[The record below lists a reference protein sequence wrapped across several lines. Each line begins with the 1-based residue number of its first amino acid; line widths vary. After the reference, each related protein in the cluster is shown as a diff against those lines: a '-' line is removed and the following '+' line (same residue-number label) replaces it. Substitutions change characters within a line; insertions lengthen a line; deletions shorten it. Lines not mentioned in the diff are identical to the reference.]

1 MAATKLTDEKRE
13 LVESVVAKIP
23 RMRSQLGINQTE
35 LANRLCLSRQ
45 TISSIERGVYLP
57 PWDLFLAISLFF
69 FINLRETNGYTK
81 EMDEI
86 RQFLK
91 VEPGTGRYRRKKQ
104 DAKNKA
110 EK

>member
-1 MAATKLTDEKRE
+1 MAATKLSDERRE
-13 LVESVVAKIP
+13 LVESVVARIP
-23 RMRSQLGINQTE
+23 RMRSQLGITQTE

-69 FINLRETNGYTK
+69 FINLRESNVYTE

-86 RQFLK
+86 RKFLK
-91 VEPGTGRYRRKKQ
+91 VDPASGRYRRKK
-104 DAKNKA
+104 
-110 EK
+110 